1 MQLLLPYLKL
11 AVDKSASDL
20 FFTTNS
26 PVMVKV
32 EGEFYS
38 AGKTV
43 MTVDSIRQ
51 IAEAILT
58 PEQLET
64 LERERQVDLA
74 SEAGGIGRFRVNVF
88 YQRGQPSIVMRLVSK
103 DVPVLEQLNMP
114 PVLKDLALVKRG
126 LILMV
131 GATGS
136 GKSTTLAAMLNHRN
150 QNRTGHILTIED
162 PIEFL
167 HPNLK
172 SIVNQREIGPD
183 ATSYAAAL
191 KSSLREAPDVILVGE
206 IRDRETMEAAIQL
219 AGTGHL
225 CVSTLHANNAYQTL
239 QRIINM
245 FPEDARSQLFMDL
258 AINLRSIISQRLVR
272 AKDGKRRAAME
283 VMINSPYIADLILK
297 GEVEDVR
304 EAMAESSDSNM
315 ITFDDSL
322 LQLYRAEM
330 ISKDEALVNAD
341 SPANLESRIAF
352 G

>member
-1 MQLLLPYLKL
+1 MQQLLPYLKL

-32 EGEFYS
+32 EGEFYG

-43 MTVDSIRQ
+43 MTRESIRA
-51 IAEAILT
+51 IAESILT

-103 DVPVLEQLNMP
+103 DVPQLDQLNMP
-114 PVLKDLALVKRG
+114 PVLKDLAITKRG

-150 QNRTGHILTIED
+150 LNRTGHILTIED

-258 AINLRSIISQRLVR
+258 SINLRSIISQRLVR

-304 EAMAESSDSNM
+304 EAMADSSDTNM

-322 LQLYRAEM
+322 LGLYRAEI
-330 ISKDEALVNAD
+330 ISKDEALGNAD